1 MLNAPKQV
9 EVNFIV
15 TIYKDMELA
24 DEIETVN
31 SFYTYE
37 SALSFYNEAI
47 EMYGNEQYIDLSL
60 EIETDGNLEIKQLA
74 HNYTRE
80 LNKEPC

>member
-9 EVNFIV
+9 DVNFVV

-31 SFYTYE
+31 SFYTFE
-37 SALSFYNEAI
+37 SALSFYNEARD
-47 EMYGNEQYIDLSL
+47 MYTTGQYIELSL
-60 EIETDGNLEIKQLA
+60 EIDIDGNTEIKQLA

-80 LNKEPC
+80 VACHE

>member
-9 EVNFIV
+9 EVNFVV

-24 DEIETVN
+24 DEIETSI
-31 SFYTYE
+31 SFNNYG
-37 SALSFYNEAI
+37 SAIIFYNKQLETI
-47 EMYGNEQYIDLSL
+47 GIEQYIELNL
-60 EIETDGNLEIKQLA
+60 EIEIDGNLEVKQLA

-80 LNKEPC
+80 VVA

>member
-9 EVNFIV
+9 EVNFTV
-15 TIYKDMELA
+15 TIYKDKELA
-24 DEIETVN
+24 DEIETCN

-47 EMYGNEQYIDLSL
+47 EMYGNEQYIELKL
-60 EIETDGNLEIKQLA
+60 EVEIDEKLIECRQLA

-80 LNKEPC
+80 VVA

>member
-9 EVNFIV
+9 EVNFTV

-24 DEIETVN
+24 DEVETCN

-37 SALSFYNEAI
+37 SALEFYNEAVS
-47 EMYGNEQYIDLSL
+47 MYGIEQYIELSL
-60 EIETDGNLEIKQLA
+60 EIEIDGNLEVKQLA

-80 LNKEPC
+80 TLIETT

>member
-9 EVNFIV
+9 EVNFVV

-24 DEIETVN
+24 DEVETVN

-47 EMYGNEQYIDLSL
+47 EIYGIKQYIDLSL